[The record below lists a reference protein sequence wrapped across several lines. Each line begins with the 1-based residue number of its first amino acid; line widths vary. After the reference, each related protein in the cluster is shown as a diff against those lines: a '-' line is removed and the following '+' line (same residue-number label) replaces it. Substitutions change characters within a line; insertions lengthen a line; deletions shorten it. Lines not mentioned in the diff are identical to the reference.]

1 MKLSI
6 FSHQKCLN
14 SVPLNILGSQPF
26 RYVLSK
32 TLYWLKNNIFNKKNK
47 NDQENISSEVIKKG
61 YADKRNFLS
70 DEDFTK
76 IKKEFDEAIFEP
88 NVIIEKESYNDSK
101 DLLEAIEHRTL
112 MIDDSVKDKYPAL
125 YSLKDNLAIKHIF
138 SNCELKNNIEIFCR
152 LERIKVHNNKIH
164 DNNKDFHY
172 DTFHNTFKAWLFLK
186 DVKEEQGPFHLVPYS
201 HNFSIKRFFSEW
213 WYSIIYALKIITE
226 PSFRIEEG
234 DNDKI
239 RDNYNKKSIKA
250 IVPKN
255 TLVVANAHGLH
266 RRGDAENGSVRE
278 SVQFW
283 TRENPFKIFLK

>member
-164 DNNKDFHY
+164 DNNRDFHY

>member
-164 DNNKDFHY
+164 DNNRDFHY

-201 HNFSIKRFFSEW
+201 HNFSIKRFF
-213 WYSIIYALKIITE
+213 
-226 PSFRIEEG
+226 FRVVVFY
-234 DNDKI
+234 NLCFK
-239 RDNYNKKSIKA
+239 NY
-250 IVPKN
+250 
-255 TLVVANAHGLH
+255 H
-266 RRGDAENGSVRE
+266 
-278 SVQFW
+278 
-283 TRENPFKIFLK
+283 